1 MLSNY
6 IKIAYRSLIR
16 NKLYS
21 AISIVGLSIGI
32 ACCSLIFLYVQNE
45 LSFDSFHSNAENIY
59 RVIYGESGQGEL
71 SDGTPS
77 TSALLRQE
85 LKESFPEVEW
95 ATRISGSQL
104 VVTLDDK
111 SFTELVVHVDAD
123 FFSMFSFPLI
133 EGDAASILDD
143 PGSVVLTPEIAR
155 KYFGEDDPI
164 GRTVSIQL
172 GETNREFSVAG
183 IIEEAPATSS
193 IQYDLLISTQLLKY
207 TVPEEFLE
215 TWDIILFSTYVQL
228 YPDADI
234 VALEERISSHV
245 GELSGYEADGVTVS
259 CGLQPVTQ
267 VHLNPNFDGEMVASS
282 DPVYSYILSGIA
294 FAVLLIACINF
305 MTLAIGRSSG
315 RAREAGLRKVLGAL
329 RGQLMRQFWGEAL
342 LLSVMALVVG
352 VALAE
357 AFLPTFNDLA
367 QKQLSF
373 GLSSNWTLLL
383 GLVGLALI
391 TAFLAGVYPA
401 ILLSKHLPV
410 DALRGSVIPGGKNRL
425 IQGLI
430 VLQFAIAVFLIA
442 GTFTMSSQINYIRN
456 ADLGYDKDLVVMFPT
471 GMEGDE
477 AAGLLTR
484 FRTELSDQPAVAD
497 VTGYSYRFGQ
507 SWLYI
512 NLSEEGGTTVLIGED
527 VTGPGYSS
535 NAADLKTYFYVNWI
549 DPYYIPTMGINIVE
563 GRNFSE
569 SRASDLN
576 GAILINQT
584 AVKTLGLDD
593 PVGKKLPRGF
603 GDAAIVGV
611 VEDFHYYPL
620 HREIEPLVLH
630 MPRNDN
636 LSSIYEI
643 AVRIQGDR
651 IPATLSL
658 LEETWG
664 RVSNGMPF
672 NYEFLDDEVA
682 EQYAA
687 EQRWRRIVQYSSV
700 LSVMVTCLGL
710 FGLTSLAVAKRTRE
724 VGIRKTLGASVT
736 RLVMMFTGGFVRLVL
751 IANLIAWPVAYLVMS
766 YWLEGFA
773 YRASIGVV
781 TFLLTGLVV
790 LLVALVTVSYQAT
803 KAALANPVDALKH
816 E

>member
-1 MLSNY
+1 MLKNY

-32 ACCSLIFLYVQNE
+32 ACCSLILLYVQNE

-59 RVIYGESGQGEL
+59 RVIYCESEQGEL
-71 SDGTPS
+71 SEGTPS

-85 LKESFPEVEW
+85 LKETFPEVEW
-95 ATRISGSQL
+95 ATRVSGSQL
-104 VVTLDDK
+104 VVALDDK
-111 SFTELVVHVDAD
+111 SFTELVVHVDPD
-123 FFSMFSFPLI
+123 FFLMFSFPLI
-133 EGDAASILDD
+133 EGDVASVLDD
-143 PGSVVLTPEIAR
+143 PGSVVLTPEIAQ
-155 KYFGEDDPI
+155 KYFGEEDPI
-164 GRTVSIQL
+164 GKTLSIQL
-172 GETNREFSVAG
+172 GETNREFSVSG
-183 IIEEAPATSS
+183 VIEEAPATSS
-193 IQYDLLISTQLLKY
+193 IRYDLLISTQLLKY
-207 TVPEEFLE
+207 TVPEELLE

-228 YPDADI
+228 YPDADV
-234 VALEERISSHV
+234 VALQDRISSHI
-245 GELSGYEADGVTVS
+245 GELSGYEKDGVRVS
-259 CGLQPVTQ
+259 CGLQPITQ
-267 VHLNPNFDGEMVASS
+267 VHLNPSFDGEMIPSS

-305 MTLAIGRSSG
+305 MTLAIGRSSS

-342 LLSVMALVVG
+342 LLSVGALVVG
-352 VALAE
+352 IALAE

-383 GLVGLALI
+383 GLLGLALL
-391 TAFLAGVYPA
+391 TAFLAGIYPA
-401 ILLSKHLPV
+401 ILLSKLLPV
-410 DALRGSVIPGGKNRL
+410 DALRGSVIPGGRNRL

-430 VLQFAIAVFLIA
+430 VLQFAIAVFLIV
-442 GTFTMSSQINYIRN
+442 GTFIMSSQIDYIRN
-456 ADLGYDKDLVVMFPT
+456 ANLGYDKELVVVFPT
-471 GMEGDE
+471 GIEGEE
-477 AAGLLTR
+477 AADLLTR
-484 FRTELSDQPAVAD
+484 FRTELSNQPAIVD
-497 VTGYSYRFGQ
+497 VSGFSYPFGQ

-512 NLSEEGGTTVLIGED
+512 NLSQEGETTVLIGED
-527 VTGPGYSS
+527 VTGPSYSR
-535 NAADLKTYFYVNWI
+535 NATDLKTYFYVNWV
-549 DPYYIPTMGINIVE
+549 DAHYVPTMGINIVE

-569 SRASDLN
+569 SYPSDLN

-584 AVKTLGLDD
+584 AAKSFGMDD

-603 GDAAIVGV
+603 GDAVIVGV

-630 MPRNDN
+630 MPRNSN
-636 LSSIYEI
+636 INSIYQI
-643 AVRIQGDR
+643 AVRIQGDE
-651 IPATLSL
+651 IPAALSL
-658 LEETWG
+658 LEETWR
-664 RVSNGMPF
+664 RVSSGMPF
-672 NYEFLDDEVA
+672 NFEFLDDQVTG
-682 EQYAA
+682 QYAA
-687 EQRWRRIVQYSSV
+687 EQRWRRIVEYSSV
-700 LSVMVTCLGL
+700 LSVMITCLGL

-736 RLVMMFTGGFVRLVL
+736 RLVMMFAGGFVRLVL
-751 IANLIAWPVAYLVMS
+751 IANVIAWPVAYLVMS
-766 YWLEGFA
+766 HWLKGFA

-781 TFLLTGLVV
+781 TFLLTGLIV
-790 LLVALVTVSYQAT
+790 LLVAFVTVSYQAT